1 MKAVDLLVASTNL
14 KKLEE
19 LRDVLAALPFRL
31 HSLQEFSAIQEVAE
45 TGKTFHENATLKAL
59 GYARQ
64 TRLLTLAED
73 SGLCC
78 DALEGAPGV
87 YSSRF
92 SGEGGN
98 DLENNRKLLRLMAK
112 LPDNCRQAH
121 FVSCIAVA
129 APGRSVVDTVEGE
142 VHGYISTEMRG
153 NNGFGY
159 DSVFYYPDFGK
170 TFGEVPPGMK
180 RTVSHRMKALEK
192 VRALLKTYLD

>member
-1 MKAVDLLVASTNL
+1 MKPVDLLVASTNL

-19 LRDVLAALPFRL
+19 LRDVLETLPFRL
-31 HSLQEFSAIQEVAE
+31 HSLQEFPAIQEVAE
-45 TGKTFHENATLKAL
+45 TGKTFQENATLKAL
-59 GYARQ
+59 GYAKQ
-64 TRLLTLAED
+64 TGLLTLAED

-92 SGEGGN
+92 SGKRGD

-129 APGRSVVDTVEGE
+129 EPKQSAVKTVEGT
-142 VHGYISTEMRG
+142 VHGYINTEMRG
-153 NNGFGY
+153 DNGFGY

-170 TFGEVPPGMK
+170 TFGEVAPEKK
-180 RTVSHRMKALEK
+180 RAVSHRAKALAK
-192 VRALLKTYLD
+192 ARDLLKTYLD

>member
-1 MKAVDLLVASTNL
+1 MKPVDLLVASTNL

-19 LRDVLAALPFRL
+19 LRAILDALPFRL
-31 HSLQEFSAIQEVAE
+31 HSLQEFPAIQDVAE
-45 TGKTFHENATLKAL
+45 TGKTFQENATLKAL
-59 GYARQ
+59 GYAKQ
-64 TRLLTLAED
+64 TGLLTLAED

-92 SGEGGN
+92 SGKLGD

-129 APGRSVVDTVEGE
+129 EPGESAVKIVEGK

-153 NNGFGY
+153 ENGFGY
-159 DSVFYYPDFGK
+159 DNLFYYPDFGK
-170 TFGEVPPGMK
+170 TFGEVAPEKK
-180 RTVSHRMKALEK
+180 RAISHRAHALAKA
-192 VRALLKTYLD
+192 RDLLKTYLD